1 MVPSFHGSWKGSKIF
16 GWKETIMEQEF
27 VLECIRCDATVV
39 VVAEEEPFAEEVVCG
54 TCLEEELRNH

>member
-1 MVPSFHGSWKGSKIF
+1 
-16 GWKETIMEQEF
+16 MEQEF